1 MKQAQKAIVA
11 ALVPLVIAL
20 LAQAFDRAGVD
31 VKVDPTLVETAV
43 SSVVAAVLVWLV
55 PNKPPVDQ

>member
-11 ALVPLVIAL
+11 ALVPIVLAL
-20 LAQAFDRAGVD
+20 LAQALDRAGID

-43 SSVVAAVLVWLV
+43 SAAVSAVFVWLV
-55 PNKPPVDQ
+55 PNKPAPQ